1 MQQWYACVI
10 TVPWQFTL
18 FHLHSWSCVVFAY
31 ELSPYLR
38 SVAKI
43 LNDLSLSL
51 TNQMAHKWKEW
62 WDRICAKRKSNS
74 MSGVSSAATHIQVYA
89 YRDFP
94 ANNGQRS
101 IDSSARFAKVFGMSP
116 RCPNIGWRSRFSHT
130 IWCCRFS
137 VTITRIDLLYRETP
151 VRPWLVQDQIG
162 RNKTHTHTQHRK
174 ISLTFPVG
182 TRHLAEWFL
191 CSLSANKIAAP
202 TVCHVGP
209 TIFLYKEICC

>member
-1 MQQWYACVI
+1 
-10 TVPWQFTL
+10 
-18 FHLHSWSCVVFAY
+18 
-31 ELSPYLR
+31 
-38 SVAKI
+38 
-43 LNDLSLSL
+43 
-51 TNQMAHKWKEW
+51 
-62 WDRICAKRKSNS
+62 
-74 MSGVSSAATHIQVYA
+74 MSGISSAATHMQVYA

-94 ANNGQRS
+94 ANNGQHS

-116 RCPNIGWRSRFSHT
+116 RCPNRLTVANFPKPSGAADSRWQLHALIFYT
-130 IWCCRFS
+130 
-137 VTITRIDLLYRETP
+137 EKKP
-151 VRPWLVQDQIG
+151 ARPWLVQDQIG
-162 RNKTHTHTQHRK
+162 RKTHTHMQHRK